1 MSPPNPRY
9 GNIPGRCLS
18 KTLETGPQV
27 PRKIMLSLSPESV
40 WLWVSGWCRRHKQ
53 AEGKARA
60 GQSRFF
66 RGPEAGHLVMAPSC
80 LLPSF
85 AMQGPPIYL
94 ASDVHLGAAP
104 PETEEAFLAW
114 LEAAGSEASKV
125 VINGDL
131 FDFWFEYPWV
141 EPTEHLDVMSAI
153 ARLADSGT
161 DVVFLGGNHD
171 YWAGPKLARLSH
183 ASVHRTPVTTSH
195 FDRRLFIAHGDGLP
209 EGDRKY
215 KVLRAVL
222 RSRVAIA
229 GFTLIPPRIG
239 AAIARWASNLSE
251 ITDERIER
259 AIPAMRRFLELKL
272 AQGYDVVVV
281 GHIHRQM
288 VWESDGGTAVV
299 VGDWMEHRSVIEMT
313 ADGLRPLR
321 WTGDS
326 LVEEPRGAP
335 HQ

>member
-1 MSPPNPRY
+1 MTASPGPQS
-9 GNIPGRCLS
+9 GS
-18 KTLETGPQV
+18 VTGPD
-27 PRKIMLSLSPESV
+27 PIAGITSPGGRS
-40 WLWVSGWCRRHKQ
+40 SGK
-53 AEGKARA
+53 G
-60 GQSRFF
+60 
-66 RGPEAGHLVMAPSC
+66 APS
-80 LLPSF
+80 PDAPVYF
-85 AMQGPPIYL
+85 L
-94 ASDVHLGAAP
+94 ADAHLGIEP
-104 PETEEAFLAW
+104 DER
-114 LEAAGSEASKV
+114 EASKARDIV
-125 VINGDL
+125 SLLAHLEGRASSLYLVGDL